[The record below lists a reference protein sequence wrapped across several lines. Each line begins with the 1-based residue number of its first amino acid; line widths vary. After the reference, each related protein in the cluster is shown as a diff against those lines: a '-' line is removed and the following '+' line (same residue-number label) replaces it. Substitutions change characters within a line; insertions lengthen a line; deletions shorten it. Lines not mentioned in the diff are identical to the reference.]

1 MDISISLGGW
11 MPVFD
16 RIAYSKECGWDA
28 CELPLGSFFNGEN
41 AIFNDIDNVT
51 DEMLEEFFGN
61 LRKEAERVGF
71 RFGQTHSQFDGHIR
85 ESVYKG
91 GYEEAVKK
99 EIACVKATHYLGAKR
114 MVAHP
119 HILNTRKYEFNIP
132 ESFDQAVK
140 FYDRL
145 IPTLEEFDVYCCI
158 ENMWHCDSV
167 FKHICPTIL
176 SRATEMAYVC
186 DECGDHFRVCLD
198 VGHCEVTQDDPVE
211 AVHILGKRI
220 ACLHAHATDGMSDLH
235 TFPFC
240 AQSKPYSIEPMRTD
254 WHEFM
259 KALKEEGY
267 DGALNFE
274 IAAPGPLPV
283 KMAGY
288 RYLSKIG
295 RYLSNVF
302 EEYEV

>member
-1 MDISISLGGW
+1 MKISVINDYYCDEKDQFKFMKDLGYDGCDFK
-11 MPVFD
+11 MGRYFDKSAVFGD
-16 RIAYSKECGWDA
+16 
-28 CELPLGSFFNGEN
+28 
-41 AIFNDIDNVT
+41 IFNVT
-51 DEMLEEFFGN
+51 PTQIKEHFSELKKYADEAGFEVIQSHTAFGGQMRRYESEEDAIK
-61 LRKEAERVGF
+61 RIEA
-71 RFGQTHSQFDGHIR
+71 SI
-85 ESVYKG
+85 
-91 GYEEAVKK
+91 
-99 EIACVKATHYLGAKR
+99 IATHYLGSKLA
-114 MVAHP
+114 VVHP
-119 HILNTRKYEFNIP
+119 YINMDRKYDKNEELSIK
-132 ESFDQAVK
+132 QAIDLYK
-140 FYDRL
+140 KL
-145 IPTLEEFDVYCCI
+145 IPVLEEYDMYCCI

-295 RYLSNVF
+295 RYLSTIF